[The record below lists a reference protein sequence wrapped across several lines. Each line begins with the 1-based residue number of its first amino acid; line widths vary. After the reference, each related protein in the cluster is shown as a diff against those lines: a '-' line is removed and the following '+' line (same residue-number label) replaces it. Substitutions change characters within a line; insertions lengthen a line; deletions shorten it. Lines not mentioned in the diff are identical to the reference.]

1 MTLNQAV
8 QLLVT
13 VTLIEL
19 MWSLGL
25 RVAWQDVWQ
34 TVSNGPLLLK
44 TLLANYICMPLATV
58 VLLLWFQT
66 EPLVSV
72 GFLMLAVCPGAPFTP
87 AIAGL
92 AKGDVATAVGLMAV
106 LAVTSAVVAPLSLA
120 VLVPLL
126 GGTEPLAIDGVRLL
140 TTLCLTQLAPLVA
153 GLAMHQWL
161 PKWAERLQRPASQ
174 FSLLLNLSSVVAIL
188 ATQSAML
195 ATVRGRAL
203 VGMTLLFSLSLGIG
217 WILGGPLRSVRR
229 TLSLTTALRNFGLSL
244 VIATSTFP
252 GTPAATAVLAYGL
265 FGIAGAIGLAVWWGQ
280 HPADPQQVTVN
291 STQQAV
297 KDDGIPDAS
306 PFGMIQRRTAANLT
320 EAES

>member
-1 MTLNQAV
+1 MSIDQAV
-8 QLLVT
+8 QLLLT

-34 TVSNGPLLLK
+34 TISQGPLLLK
-44 TLLANYICMPLATV
+44 TLLANYLCVPLMTA
-58 VLLLWFQT
+58 LLLRGFQAD
-66 EPLVSV
+66 PLVSA

-87 AIAGL
+87 AIVGL
-92 AKGDVATAVGLMAV
+92 AKGDVAAAVGLMAV
-106 LAVTSAVVAPLSLA
+106 LAATSAVIAPLSLP
-120 VLVPLL
+120 VLLPLL
-126 GGTEPLAIDGVRLL
+126 GGTERLAIDGVRLL
-140 TTLCLTQLAPLVA
+140 TTLGVTQLAPLVA
-153 GLAMHQWL
+153 GLVMHQWL
-161 PKWAERLQRPASQ
+161 PQWAERLQRPASRL
-174 FSLLLNLSSVVAIL
+174 SLLLNLSSVVAIL

-203 VGMTLLFSLSLGIG
+203 VGMALLFSLSLGIG
-217 WILGGPLRSVRR
+217 WLLGGPLRSVRR

-244 VIATSTFP
+244 VIATTTFP

-265 FGIAGAIGLAVWWGQ
+265 FGIVGALGLAVWWGQ
-280 HPADPQQVTVN
+280 HPANSQPLTVHALP
-291 STQQAV
+291 QAV

-306 PFGMIQRRTAANLT
+306 PSGMIQRRTAANLT